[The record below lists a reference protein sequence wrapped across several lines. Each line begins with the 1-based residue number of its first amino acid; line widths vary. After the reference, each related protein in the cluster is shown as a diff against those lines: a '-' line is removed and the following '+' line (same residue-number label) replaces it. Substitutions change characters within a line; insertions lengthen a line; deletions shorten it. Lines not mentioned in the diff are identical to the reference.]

1 MPPTPP
7 STTSSSAGQ
16 SPPDAQFRVVRKRN
30 RVPLSCGPCRHRK
43 LKCNRGHPCD
53 NCTKR
58 GDSGSCTYATPGSR
72 KKSSSSTGASTS
84 PDDMQNRIDRLEGLV
99 LSLMTNGP
107 QSAGTAA
114 AQAAIANSMSNGSSA
129 DHPYDLVNEPEMIK
143 EEDDGDESEVEQV
156 AKSIG
161 VMKVDNNRAVFASE
175 AHWYAILGEISE
187 VKNYFH
193 EHKKQYEEQLKRY
206 KATRGDELSPGTAF
220 LFGAQKPTSQA
231 EILSR
236 FPAKPTADILVS
248 RYFNTYD
255 PGIHIIHGPT
265 FQKQYDKHWL
275 NPNETPVIW
284 LGLVYAM
291 MCIALQSYSRAG
303 DEPPEYKGKSWEMSS
318 EYRSL
323 TAQCLIMA
331 DITQPITDMLETLVL
346 HIYAD
351 YARSRDAE
359 AGILISTGIIVR
371 LAMRMGLHRDSAP
384 YAGISVFQG
393 EMRRRVWAAIR
404 SLDLLFSAQAG
415 LPPIVR
421 PRDSNTEIPRN
432 IYDDELFEE
441 MKVLPP
447 SRPTTELTPT
457 LFLINRTRL
466 IYKLGEAVE
475 ATDSL
480 TCSSYEV
487 IMKLDQEARE
497 LHESISPHLKPR
509 SMDES
514 VRDPSNLIM
523 QRFTLELL
531 YLKIVMVLHRK
542 FLSASRTISR
552 FTYSRRVCIDA
563 SMTMLQHQATLHREC
578 QPGGRLRGVKWFIS
592 SLTTV
597 DFLLAAMI
605 ICSDLYHTARAERQ
619 GRSQPGEHLW
629 THDRRDEMLDAME
642 TAVGIWEGLKDQSME
657 AYKAHATLS
666 VMLQQLKQHQATR
679 QAQQNFSS
687 SSSSVFAAPSP
698 MDDSN
703 VAPEHSAAMTLG
715 MLSTGGLTPS
725 SANMFD
731 TRYPAS
737 ISNLLND
744 PVPQQASSGLTP
756 NYNGMT
762 SAPESVPSP
771 FSNLFGTSIGFQS
784 LDLPSTDNIDWNA
797 WDSYIQGP
805 NLDATNS
812 FFPMDI
818 SSMPMQ
824 TDSGVLPGA
833 QSGSHLNGNS
843 NPTNAFPGTAGV
855 NGGVFMGVSTY
866 PAMNFASRGSD
877 IDQADAKQTSS
888 EQGYA
893 MGFMIPKA
901 T

>member
-7 STTSSSAGQ
+7 STASSSAGH
-16 SPPDAQFRVVRKRN
+16 SPPDAQYRVVRKRN

-58 GDSGSCTYATPGSR
+58 GDTGSCTYATPGSR
-72 KKSSSSTGASTS
+72 KKSSSSTGSATS

-99 LSLMTNGP
+99 LSLMTNGA
-107 QSAGTAA
+107 QSAGPAA
-114 AQAAIANSMSNGSSA
+114 AHAAIANSMSNGSV
-129 DHPYDLVNEPEMIK
+129 DHPFDLVNGPESIK
-143 EEDDGDESEVEQV
+143 EEDEGEESEVEQV

-161 VMKVDNNRAVFASE
+161 VMKVDNNRAIFASE

-187 VKNYFH
+187 VKTYFS
-193 EHKKQYEEQLKRY
+193 EHKKQYDEQLKRY
-206 KATRGDELSPGTAF
+206 KASRQDEHSPGTAF
-220 LFGAQKPTSQA
+220 LFGAQKPTTHA

-236 FPAKPTADILVS
+236 FPPKATADILIS

-255 PGIHIIHGPT
+255 PGIHIVHGPT
-265 FQKQYDKHWL
+265 FQQQYDKHWL
-275 NPNETPVIW
+275 TPSETPVIW
-284 LGLVYAM
+284 LGLCYAM

-303 DEPPEYKGKSWEMSS
+303 DEPPEYRGKSWEMSS
-318 EYRSL
+318 EYRNL
-323 TAQCLIMA
+323 TAQCLVMA
-331 DITQPITDMLETLVL
+331 DITQPITNMLECLIL

-359 AGILISTGIIVR
+359 VGILISTGIIVR
-371 LAMRMGLHRDSAP
+371 LAMRMGLHRDSGP
-384 YAGISVFQG
+384 YPGIPCFQG

-421 PRDSNTEIPRN
+421 PRDTNTEIPRN
-432 IYDDELFEE
+432 IYDDEVFED

-447 SRPTTELTPT
+447 ERPETEATPT

-475 ATDSL
+475 MTESL
-480 TCSSYEV
+480 TCSAYDE

-497 LHESISPHLKPR
+497 LHEMVSPHLKIR

-514 VRDPSNLIM
+514 ARDPSSLIM
-523 QRFTLELL
+523 QRFTLDLM
-531 YLKIVMVLHRK
+531 YLKIICVLHRK
-542 FLSASRTISR
+542 FLAASRHNPR
-552 FTYSRRVCIDA
+552 FGYSRRACIDA

-578 QPGGRLRGVKWFIS
+578 QPGGRLRSVKWFIS

-605 ICSDLYHTARAERQ
+605 VASDLYHTARSERQ
-619 GRSQPGEHLW
+619 GRRSPPADAYSW
-629 THDRRDEMLDAME
+629 STDRKAEMLDAID
-642 TAVGIWEGLKDQSME
+642 TAVGIWDGLKDHSME

-666 VMLQQLKQHQATR
+666 VMLAQLKQHQAQR
-679 QAQQNFSS
+679 QMSQSFSASSGSNFTTS
-687 SSSSVFAAPSP
+687 A

-715 MLSTGGLTPS
+715 MLSTGGMTPN

-737 ISNLLND
+737 MANLLND
-744 PVPQQASSGLTP
+744 PTPQGQATGLTP
-756 NYNGMT
+756 NYGGVT
-762 SAPESVPSP
+762 TAPDNAPSP
-771 FSNLFGTSIGFQS
+771 FSSLFGASIGFQNM
-784 LDLPSTDNIDWNA
+784 DLPSTENIDWNA
-797 WDSYIQGP
+797 WDTYIQGP
-805 NLDATNS
+805 TMDTTNS
-812 FFPMDI
+812 FFPMDLG
-818 SSMPMQ
+818 SMPMQ
-824 TDSGVLPGA
+824 TDGVNGMPPPNA
-833 QSGSHLNGNS
+833 QSQSQSQSPQQNNQNGLS
-843 NPTNAFPGTAGV
+843 G
-855 NGGVFMGVSTY
+855 NGGVFMGVST
-866 PAMNFASRGSD
+866 PPRNTFTQD
-877 IDQADAKQTSS
+877 IDGSQADPKTSS
-888 EQGYA
+888 GEGWA
-893 MGFMIPKA
+893 MGFMIPK
-901 T
+901 TS